1 MSTIKLRAK
10 ESKGVVTVKA
20 IIQHPME
27 TGQRKNKKTGE
38 KIPAHFIQQV
48 ICKANND
55 EVITINWGPAVS
67 KNPYLTFAYMGSK
80 GDVVELT
87 WEDNQGNKDSLQ
99 GEVK

>member
-20 IIQHPME
+20 IIKHPME

-48 ICKANND
+48 VCKANND

-80 GDVVELT
+80 GDTIELT